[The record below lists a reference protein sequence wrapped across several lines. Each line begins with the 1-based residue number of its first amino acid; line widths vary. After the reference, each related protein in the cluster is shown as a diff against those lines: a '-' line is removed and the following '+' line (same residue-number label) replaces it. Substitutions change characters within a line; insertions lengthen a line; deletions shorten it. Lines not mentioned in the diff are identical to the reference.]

1 METLYN
7 LDKTP
12 SAEPSLKG
20 NIVPDAKRSENF
32 TSLPGRAQPD
42 SLWRHLPYSSVLQK
56 TEIEMVFAK
65 TGSFPSAIQLLPY
78 LNNPMNMH
86 PKERWI
92 ISSKISKN
100 GAIINFHHFAKF
112 LKNGTSESSVF

>member
-1 METLYN
+1 MKTLYD
-7 LDKTP
+7 LDKTS

-20 NIVPDAKRSENF
+20 NIVPDAKRCENF
-32 TSLPGRAQPD
+32 TSLPWRAQSD
-42 SLWRHLPYSSVLQK
+42 SLWGHLPYSSVFQK

-65 TGSFPSAIQLLPY
+65 TGSFPSVILLLPY

-100 GAIINFHHFAKF
+100 GTIINFHHFATF
-112 LKNGTSESSVF
+112 FKNRTSETSVF